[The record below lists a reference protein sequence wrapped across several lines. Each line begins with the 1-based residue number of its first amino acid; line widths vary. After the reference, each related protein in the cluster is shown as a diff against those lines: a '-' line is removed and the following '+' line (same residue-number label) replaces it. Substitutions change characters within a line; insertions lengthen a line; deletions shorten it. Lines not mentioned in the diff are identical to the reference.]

1 VFSAC
6 GAASEKDRA
15 SAFAASLV
23 ALDSII
29 STRPTSEFEKAFS
42 RAIHHARQSSEWLS
56 LLKRARAATAAG
68 EAGRYVR
75 TADLA
80 RKAFPESEPI
90 AAAAALAYA
99 RGGRPADALA
109 LFEGTLSPEAR
120 PSLWAE
126 AFIASRGSG
135 GPAIGGAVVAKG
147 ADYARLAEISGD
159 PRAFLGAAAAALEAG
174 DKASARAWLEKGLAG
189 GAEAPIELLWDCGL
203 FELLAQR
210 QDLYAGSE
218 ELALMGDAAW
228 MTGDSSLARRRWE
241 RSISLSPR
249 RSWKPYSKLALMS
262 NDNGE
267 AAASYWARLRAA
279 FLSGPASPA
288 RDGALGAYAAQLARE
303 GRDGDAL
310 AILADGSEL
319 GAGALAVLASTIK
332 GRSQPEG
339 RFAADLE
346 RLAAERSDDPE
357 VLGAVLRALA
367 LRGMYGEVALLREGA
382 RRKVAIEHGWY
393 YDAVVLAARGDFPG
407 AVKVIEAAGDS
418 GAADASAS
426 AKEYALGSLFAAMG
440 YTPKSVEAFSRAA
453 ASGHGGRE
461 RCAALKALG
470 SVLGESGDLKGA
482 AEAYGSAAVADPSDA
497 EAAVLARGVSHNNV
511 SEAAH

>member
-6 GAASEKDRA
+6 GAASEKGRA

-23 ALDSII
+23 SLDSII
-29 STRPTSEFEKAFS
+29 STRPTPEFEKAFS
-42 RAIHHARQSSEWLS
+42 RAIRHARESSEWLS

-68 EAGRYVR
+68 EAGRYAK

-80 RKAFPESEPI
+80 RKAFPKSEPI

-99 RGGRPADALA
+99 RRGRPADALA
-109 LFEGTLSPEAR
+109 LFEGPISPEAR

-135 GPAIGGAVVAKG
+135 GPAIGGVAVSKG

-174 DKASARAWLEKGLAG
+174 DRLSARAWLEKGLAG

-203 FELLAQR
+203 YELLAQR

-267 AAASYWARLRAA
+267 AAESYWARLRAA

-288 RDGALGAYAAQLARE
+288 RDGALGAYAAHLARA
-303 GRDGDAL
+303 GRDVDAL
-310 AILADGSEL
+310 AILADGSEH
-319 GAGALAVLASTIK
+319 GAGALAVLAATIK

-339 RFAADLE
+339 RFASDLE
-346 RLAAERSDDPE
+346 RLAAERSDDQE
-357 VLGAVLRALA
+357 VLGAMLRALA

-382 RRKVAIEHGWY
+382 RRKVAIENGWY

-407 AVKVIEAAGDS
+407 AIKVIATAGDS
-418 GAADASAS
+418 GATDASAS
-426 AKEYALGSLFAAMG
+426 ARAYALGSLFAAMDD
-440 YTPKSVEAFSRAA
+440 TPKSVEAFSRAA

-470 SVLGESGDLKGA
+470 NVLGESGDLRRA
-482 AEAYGSAAVADPSDA
+482 AEAYGSAAAADPSDA
-497 EAAVLARGVSHNNV
+497 EAVILARGVSRNNV